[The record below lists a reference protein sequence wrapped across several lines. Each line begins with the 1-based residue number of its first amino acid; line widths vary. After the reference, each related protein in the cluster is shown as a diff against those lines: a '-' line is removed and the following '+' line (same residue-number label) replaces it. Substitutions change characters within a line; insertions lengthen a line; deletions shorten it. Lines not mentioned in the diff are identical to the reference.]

1 MILLNPDYL
10 ASLYDDGFL
19 IESGMISTHILDNTN
34 QVEDRLSRNV
44 GAIYEGIDRTTFIS
58 SEI

>member
-10 ASLYDDGFL
+10 ASLYDDGFPISL
-19 IESGMISTHILDNTN
+19 GMTPTNILDNTN
-34 QVEDRLSRNV
+34 QVVESLSRNL
-44 GAIYEGIDRTTFIS
+44 GAIYEGRDLTTFIS